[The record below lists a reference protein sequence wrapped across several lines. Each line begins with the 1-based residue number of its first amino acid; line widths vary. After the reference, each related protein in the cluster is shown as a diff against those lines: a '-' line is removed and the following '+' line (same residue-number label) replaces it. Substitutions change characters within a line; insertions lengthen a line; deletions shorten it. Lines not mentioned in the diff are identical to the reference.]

1 MPVINR
7 RAKKRYMY
15 MHVFQA
21 LQLESV
27 PRHKHAF
34 SAEFE
39 EKKVDFFKEM
49 IVFIAKRS
57 QNILSLHTRE
67 RYCRSLHESWALSV
81 SL

>member
-1 MPVINR
+1 
-7 RAKKRYMY
+7 
-15 MHVFQA
+15 MHVYQA

-39 EKKVDFFKEM
+39 EKMVGFFLLKKM

>member
-1 MPVINR
+1 
-7 RAKKRYMY
+7 
-15 MHVFQA
+15 MHVFQE

-27 PRHKHAF
+27 PRHKHAV

-39 EKKVDFFKEM
+39 EKKVDFFKM

>member
-1 MPVINR
+1 
-7 RAKKRYMY
+7 
-15 MHVFQA
+15 MHVFQE

-39 EKKVDFFKEM
+39 EKMVDFLKKKM